1 MPAVM
6 FCGSPLGALSYQGE
20 MKMVET
26 NKKQIKVLVIGT
38 YHQFQRHQDTMPDRE
53 KVRGDFEQ
61 FLRGVIDERTID
73 LVAEEA
79 GDDTVMWEN
88 LKRNDELVGQFAE
101 AFGGS
106 GSKTVDNPVPTIART
121 IADEYGVKH
130 TDVDVDVRARE
141 NDVESIKKRDEA
153 MTEKILK
160 VLGSAEIVLVIV
172 GDAHRGG
179 VVQRLKDEGICV
191 EELHFPK

>member
-1 MPAVM
+1 
-6 FCGSPLGALSYQGE
+6 
-20 MKMVET
+20 MVET

-53 KVRGDFEQ
+53 KVRGDFDK

-106 GSKTVDNPVPTIART
+106 GSKTVDNPVPTIAST
-121 IADEYGVKH
+121 IHKSASDNGCWLVGCGGG
-130 TDVDVDVRARE
+130 A
-141 NDVESIKKRDEA
+141 
-153 MTEKILK
+153 
-160 VLGSAEIVLVIV
+160 GSWRRV
-172 GDAHRGG
+172 AHGPITAAWRM
-179 VVQRLKDEGICV
+179 RW
-191 EELHFPK
+191 